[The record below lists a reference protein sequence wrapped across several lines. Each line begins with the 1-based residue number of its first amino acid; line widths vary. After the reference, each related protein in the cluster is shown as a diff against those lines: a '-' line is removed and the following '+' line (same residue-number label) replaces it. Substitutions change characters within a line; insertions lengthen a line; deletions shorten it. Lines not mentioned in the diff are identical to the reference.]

1 MVSATETIGDTS
13 ALASSVFDR
22 EPTDREISGSLAC
35 DGFVS
40 KVLATLPETVL
51 GSCTIMMF
59 GTIVISGI
67 QMLLKCGFSDRNVTI
82 ASLSLSIGIGF
93 TLVPN
98 IFQNFPAIVQSI
110 FAQNCVAVV
119 FVVAIF
125 LDLVMPRAKSDKKS
139 NLAENSAEEAAGET
153 ADDEVTVEV

>member
-1 MVSATETIGDTS
+1 
-13 ALASSVFDR
+13 
-22 EPTDREISGSLAC
+22 
-35 DGFVS
+35 
-40 KVLATLPETVL
+40 
-51 GSCTIMMF
+51 
-59 GTIVISGI
+59 
-67 QMLLKCGFSDRNVTI
+67 MLLKCGFSDRNVTT

-139 NLAENSAEEAAGET
+139 NLAENSAEKTADET
-153 ADDEVTVEV
+153 ADEEITVEV